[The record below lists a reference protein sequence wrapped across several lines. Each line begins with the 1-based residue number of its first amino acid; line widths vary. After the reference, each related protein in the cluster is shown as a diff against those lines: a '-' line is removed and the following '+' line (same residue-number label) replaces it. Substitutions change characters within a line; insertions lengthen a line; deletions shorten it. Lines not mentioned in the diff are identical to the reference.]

1 MGLVKDS
8 GCSGKFLLGGDWLAA
23 DDDWLHPRGGGLRAG
38 PGVSSAIGETCNVSG
53 VSASA
58 GEAALSAGSEVG
70 EPRGRCRGVGVVTT
84 VTIVSMFNPRPCCTG
99 SEAVRHNI
107 NPRSST
113 STRTSTSTQREFGS
127 PFVDAIS
134 YQLVKATHWP
144 KDVLDGA
151 SCTGSERDAS

>member
-1 MGLVKDS
+1 MFPSLPS
-8 GCSGKFLLGGDWLAA
+8 SLLLGGDWLAA

-99 SEAVRHNI
+99 SEAVMGT
-107 NPRSST
+107 P
-113 STRTSTSTQREFGS
+113 TRTSTSTQREFGS
-127 PFVDAIS
+127 PFVDAIP

-144 KDVLDGA
+144 KDVLDVA